1 MEQVNTRYKMNEI
14 VNMFL
19 SAGDKFMSEMHF
31 RQPGFSFSSCGSFLQ
46 NKERMPKFEETGD
59 SLYIYKNELDKTC
72 FQHGMTY
79 GDFKGLARRIASDK
93 IFRDKAFNIA
103 KKSKIWWIWKRFC
116 FNPIRIIR

>member
-1 MEQVNTRYKMNEI
+1 MNKI

-19 SAGDKFMSEMHF
+19 SSGDKTMSEMHF
-31 RQPGFSFSSCGSFLQ
+31 RQSGFSFSSCGSFTQ
-46 NKERMPKFEETGD
+46 NEERMPKFEETGD
-59 SLYIYKNELDKTC
+59 SLYIYKNVLDKTC

-93 IFRDKAFNIA
+93 IFCDKAFNIA

-116 FNPIRIIR
+116 FNCIRIIW